1 MDKKIIRIENTNNHL
16 YVYWIMTDF
25 CNHACSYCPSNL
37 HSGKFHNNPNFTR
50 EDVINFARKLANIAV
65 NTNKKILLGLAGG
78 EPTLYEP
85 LPEII
90 EILKP
95 HSIIEILTNGSRNVS
110 WWQSLPVL
118 PDKVIISLHPEYYDK
133 KKLRIDELA
142 KFLINNNIILQ
153 FNLMCR
159 PSMWDIS
166 MGMIEDIEEQYRS
179 LVIPKLIQAQNLSE
193 RLLYSYSQEQLDFI
207 KSYPTKVP
215 NISGITPV
223 YAHYSDGS
231 SESINGNLLMARNE
245 HYFQGWRCSVGI
257 NSICVDASG
266 FVTAGLCREKHLGSL
281 KDFNMLDDYLV
292 CSRPSCVC
300 PGDIHISKYKP

>member
-16 YVYWIMTDF
+16 YVYWVITDF
-25 CNHACSYCPSNL
+25 CNHACSYCPLQL
-37 HSGKFHNNPNFTR
+37 HSGKFHNKPNFTR
-50 EDVINFARKLANIAV
+50 EDVINFSRKLAEIAIK
-65 NTNKKILLGLAGG
+65 TNKRIFLVLAGG

-90 EILKP
+90 QILKP
-95 HSIIEILTNGSRNVS
+95 HSTIEILTNGSRNVS

-133 KKLRIDELA
+133 QQLRINDLV
-142 KFLINNNIILQ
+142 KFLVNNNIILQ
-153 FNLMCR
+153 FNLMCH
-159 PSMWDIS
+159 PGMWDIS
-166 MGMIEDIEEQYRS
+166 MGMIEDIEEQYRP
-179 LVIPKLIQAQNLSE
+179 LIIPKLIQELNVSD
-193 RLLYSYSQEQLDFI
+193 RPLYPYSQEQLDFI
-207 KSYPTKVP
+207 KSYPTKLV
-215 NISGITPV
+215 NLEGLTPV

-231 SESINGNLLMARNE
+231 SESIHGNSLMARNE

-257 NSICVDASG
+257 NGISITAG
-266 FVTAGLCREKHLGSL
+266 GAVTAGICREKHLGNL